1 MGLAERLNEDMKA
14 AMKAKDQAR
23 LDVIRMARAAIKQRE
38 IDARTDGTTT
48 ALTEEEATQVLRKLV
63 KQRQEAAELYD
74 KGERPELAAKERAE
88 IGVLEEYLP
97 KQAGAEEIEAA
108 VRAVAAELGA
118 TSMKQM
124 GQVMKAALAKLG
136 GAADGKVVSEIVK
149 KVLGG

>member
-38 IDARTDGTTT
+38 IDARTDGTST
-48 ALTEEEATQVLRKLV
+48 ALTEDEAAQVLRKLV

-124 GQVMKAALAKLG
+124 GQVMKAALARLG
-136 GAADGKVVSEIVK
+136 GAADGKAVSETVRR
-149 KVLGG
+149 VLGG